1 MRVTTGFSF
10 RHSYGKID
18 EVVSR
23 LQDIGWTEAPV
34 CDHLSTFS
42 FVRYTKACKD
52 AGLRPIYGVTIP
64 CVPALGEKKPRASSW
79 SFFAKDS
86 LRAIHD
92 LITKATSNPGKEAS
106 LLYRQAL
113 EAPGVIIVADE
124 RLLVDEF
131 PGSWLGNAALA
142 NFYVALS
149 PATPKGLIRRATER
163 GLRMIASS
171 CNAFPREADLEQYR
185 VCLGFRASTQVH
197 PQHLCSDQELR
208 AWFAQAEV
216 PDQIVAE
223 AFANRDRAM
232 ARCRATMRKAS
243 MLQPDNPRPL
253 IEMCREGAEAKGVDL
268 SDPVYAERLAREL
281 DLIEAKAFGDYFR
294 IVSDLMVF
302 ARNNMVVGPG
312 RGSSGS
318 SLVCYLLGITA
329 LDPLRWDL
337 LFERFVDVN
346 RPELPDIDIDLSDER
361 RDLVF
366 EYADQKYGKSR
377 TARLGSVNVF
387 QAKASINQI
396 GAVLKIPKWKLEK
409 LALIDRADGDD
420 RALNCLADTLSDTR
434 EGQALIREHPE
445 VALCAGMEGHPS
457 HAGVHAAG
465 LLMTQ
470 EDISEFVAVS
480 ARNGVGMADKEDAE
494 ALDLLKI
501 DCLGLKQLGVFERCL
516 DLMGKPQRSD
526 WLESLPLDD
535 GPTFDLLNRKAYAGV
550 FQFGHALKGIAEQV
564 RIESLNDIVS
574 LTALARPGPAI
585 NAPLWVSRR
594 NGQRAVTYDHPLLEP
609 ILKDTLGIILFQ
621 EQVLRIGRE
630 VGAMSWPDVSR
641 LRKDISKSQGGEA
654 INRHGVTWKAGAMA
668 NGLDE
673 HTCDRLWRDICS
685 HGGYSFNKSH
695 AVAYSILSYWCA
707 YLKCHFST
715 EFAAATL
722 DREAD
727 PGKQVALLRE
737 LHDEGIGYVP
747 LDISASA
754 ERWAI
759 KTDDT
764 GAKTLV
770 GPLTGVKGIG
780 PSAVREILEARRQN
794 AEVRPALAKRI
805 AGARTSIDTLW
816 PVAHAIKTL
825 HPDLG
830 LINIFSEPTP
840 CARIQPGETMGEILV
855 LGLVKRVSVKQEN
868 SPEEIAKR
876 GGRRVFGDQSLNIF
890 LEDDSGEVLCKVDR
904 RDFARL
910 GQKLLDEIKPGKTL
924 AGFKGSCPPS
934 FRMISIKNARLL
946 GEMPS

>member
-1 MRVTTGFSF
+1 MRIQTGYSF
-10 RHSYGKID
+10 RHAYGHLPQ
-18 EVVSR
+18 VVSR
-23 LQDIGWTEAPV
+23 VKEIGADTLPI
-34 CDHLSTFS
+34 CDHLSTFA
-42 FVRYTKACKD
+42 FTKATKLAKE

-64 CVPALGEKKPRASSW
+64 CVPALGEKKPRSSNW

-86 LRAIHD
+86 LRPLHD
-92 LITKATSNPGKEAS
+92 LITRATSNPGKEPS
-106 LLYRQAL
+106 LLYSQAL
-113 EAPGVIIVADE
+113 AAPSVIIVADE
-124 RLLVDEF
+124 RLLVDEL
-131 PGSWLGNAALA
+131 PDSPVSED
-142 NFYVALS
+142 FYVALS
-149 PATPKGLIRRATER
+149 PASPKGLLRRAKER
-163 GLRMIASS
+163 ALNFIASS
-171 CNAFPREADLEQYR
+171 CNVFPREDDLEQYR
-185 VCLGFRASTQVH
+185 VALGRHSSTQTY
-197 PQHLCSDQELR
+197 PQWICSDHELR
-208 AWFAQAEV
+208 SWFYDQMGLDVPIVEQA
-216 PDQIVAE
+216 
-223 AFANRDRAM
+223 FYNRDNAIE
-232 ARCRATMRKAS
+232 RCRATMRKAS
-243 MLQPDNPRPL
+243 MLQPEYPRPL
-253 IEMCREGAEAKGVDL
+253 IDMCREGAAAKGVDL
-268 SDPVYAERLAREL
+268 DDPVYAERLEREL
-281 DLIEAKAFGDYFR
+281 DLIETKEFGDYFR
-294 IVSDLMVF
+294 IVADLMAF
-302 ARNNMVVGPG
+302 ARNNLVVGPG
-312 RGSSGS
+312 RGSSGG

-329 LDPLRWDL
+329 VDPIPWGL

-346 RPELPDIDIDLSDER
+346 RPELPDIDVDLSDEHR
-361 RDLVF
+361 KLVF

-377 TARLGSVNVF
+377 IARLGSVNVF
-387 QAKASINQI
+387 QAKAAVNQI
-396 GAVLKIPKWKLEK
+396 GAVLKIPKWKLDK
-409 LALIDRADGDD
+409 LALIERADGDE
-420 RALNCLADTLSDTR
+420 RALDCLADTLSDTR
-434 EGQALIREHPE
+434 EGQALLREHSE
-445 VALCAGMEGHPS
+445 IALCAGMEGHPS

-480 ARNGVGMADKEDAE
+480 ARSGVGMADKEDAE

-516 DLMGKPQRSD
+516 DLMGKLQRSD

-564 RIESLNDIVS
+564 KIETVDDIVS
-574 LTALARPGPAI
+574 LTALARPGPAV
-585 NAPLWVSRR
+585 NAPLWVSRH
-594 NGQRAVTYDHPLLEP
+594 NGQRPVAYDHPLLEP

-654 INRHGVTWKAGAMA
+654 INKHGVSWKAGAMA

-673 HTCDRLWRDICS
+673 YTCDKLWRDICS

-727 PGKQVALLRE
+727 PGRQIALLRE

-759 KTDDT
+759 KQDDD
-764 GAKTLV
+764 GRKTLV
-770 GPLTGVKGIG
+770 GPLVGIKGIG
-780 PSAVREILEARRQN
+780 PAKVREILDNRRTG
-794 AEVRPALAKRI
+794 AELRPALAKQL
-805 AGARTSIDTLW
+805 ANSRTQIDTLW

-825 HPDLG
+825 HPDLHAV
-830 LINIFSEPTP
+830 NIFSEPTP
-840 CARIQPGETMGEILV
+840 CARIQPGETVGEILV
-855 LGLVKRVSVKQEN
+855 MGLVKRVSVKQEN
-868 SPEEIAKR
+868 SEEEIKKR

-890 LEDDSGEVLCKVDR
+890 VEDDTSEVMAKVDR
-904 RDFARL
+904 RDWARL
-910 GQKLLDEIKPGKTL
+910 GQPLLDSLKPGKSLL
-924 AGFKGSCPPS
+924 AVRGSVPNS